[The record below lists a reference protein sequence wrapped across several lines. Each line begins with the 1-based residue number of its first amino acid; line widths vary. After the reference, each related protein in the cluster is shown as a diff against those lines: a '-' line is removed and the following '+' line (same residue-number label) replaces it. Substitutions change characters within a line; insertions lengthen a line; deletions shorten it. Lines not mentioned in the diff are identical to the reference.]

1 MADPKKDVAAS
12 IRQRLL
18 NLAKE
23 RRENFDLMLVR
34 YALERFLYRLS
45 ASRHSDR
52 FLLKGA
58 LLFLVWGMN
67 EHRPTRDADLLGFG
81 ANDLKTI
88 SGIFRDVCS
97 MAFEDGI
104 VYDPTTVEAAEI
116 AEDKAYVGAR
126 VTFRAV
132 LAGARIPVQVDIG
145 FGDAVTPEPVLI
157 EYPVLLDAA
166 PPKLRAYPVYTVIA
180 EKFHAMVL
188 LGEQN
193 SRMKDFYDLWAIS
206 RRFELDPAL
215 IASAVAATFERRKTP
230 LPESEPVA
238 LSRQFAESDAKKRLW
253 QAFARRNGLPTNG
266 VTLAQAQEAISNTI
280 LPALQAAANSI
291 RRI

>member
-1 MADPKKDVAAS
+1 LAEPKKDPAAS

-23 RRENFDLMLVR
+23 RGESFDLILVR
-34 YALERFLYRLS
+34 YALERFLYRLGT
-45 ASRHSDR
+45 SRHRDR

-58 LLFLVWGMN
+58 LLFLVWGMD

-81 ANDLKTI
+81 ASDLKSLAEIVREI
-88 SGIFRDVCS
+88 SS
-97 MAFEDGI
+97 MTFDDGI
-104 VYDPTTVEAAEI
+104 VYDPASVKAVEI
-116 AEDKAYVGAR
+116 AEDKAYAGAR
-126 VTFRAV
+126 VTFRAT

-145 FGDAVTPEPVLI
+145 FGDAVTPEPVAI
-157 EYPVLLDAA
+157 EYPVLLDA
-166 PPKLRAYPVYTVIA
+166 PRPKLRAYPIYTVIA

-193 SRMKDFYDLWAIS
+193 SRMKDFYDLWAIA
-206 RRFELDPAL
+206 RKFELDSVL

-238 LSRQFAESDAKKRLW
+238 LSRRFAESDAQKRLW
-253 QAFARRNGLPTNG
+253 QAFARRNGLPADG
-266 VTLAQAQEAISNTI
+266 VTLAQAQEVISKII
-280 LPALQAAANSI
+280 LPALKAA
-291 RRI
+291 RHH